1 MVRPLFEAVVFD
13 VIEAAGIEVEAVGRS
28 VVAEFFAVDHS
39 AGVARQQ
46 LAVGFVFVLGFA
58 AKLVEGAAQFAGRV
72 VFVAAVN
79 RVVGVF
85 DVALGLYER
94 VLDLRQFLCRQGGR
108 VLPGLATHAVV
119 TEATGQLALGAI
131 DLAMEIV
138 ALHVADQLAYNKR
151 HVAQVRPDTVS

>member
-1 MVRPLFEAVVFD
+1 MPAHDADNFFDQVAPGVVFVFVVRPLFEAVVFD
-13 VIEAAGIEVEAVGRS
+13 VVETTGVEVQTVGRG
-28 VVAEFFAVDHS
+28 VVAEFFAVDYS

-58 AKLVEGAAQFAGRV
+58 TQFVEGAAQFAGRV

-94 VLDLRQFLCRQGGR
+94 VRLSSPAGS
-108 VLPGLATHAVV
+108 
-119 TEATGQLALGAI
+119 
-131 DLAMEIV
+131 
-138 ALHVADQLAYNKR
+138 Y
-151 HVAQVRPDTVS
+151 S